1 MDKSA
6 NKLLTKMDLIK
17 TWLTWISFAQTNY
30 NYERLQG
37 LGFCHTMSIVI
48 KKLYKTKDDISEAL
62 TRHMAFFNTE
72 STWGSII
79 VGISAA
85 LEEEKAGN
93 KDVNP
98 EIINN
103 LKTSLM
109 GPMAGIGD
117 SVTQGIVKIVLLGI
131 GIDLAMQG
139 NALGPVLYV
148 LLFTI
153 YTVGLSYFL
162 FFSGYNIG
170 KNAVVKLLST
180 DLTKNFTDALKIM
193 SMMVVG
199 ALAASS
205 INTTTPLVFKFG
217 GTTVELQ
224 KVLNQIF
231 PKMIPLALLML
242 AFYLLKEKRKSPT
255 YVLIVLFIVGFAAS
269 FLSILG

>member
-1 MDKSA
+1 MSNKSE
-6 NKLLTKMDLIK
+6 KLLTKMDLIK

-37 LGFCHTMSIVI
+37 LGFCHTMSVI
-48 KKLYKTKDDISEAL
+48 AKKLYKTKEEIGEVL
-62 TRHMAFFNTE
+62 TRHMSFFNTE

-79 VGISAA
+79 VGVSTA
-85 LEEEKAGN
+85 LEEEKAAN
-93 KDVNP
+93 KEMNP

-117 SVTQGIVKIVLLGI
+117 SVTQGIVKVVLLGI
-131 GIDLAMQG
+131 GIDLAMKG
-139 NALGPVLYV
+139 NALGPILFVVL
-148 LLFTI
+148 FSI
-153 YTVGLSYFL
+153 YTVGLSYVL

-180 DLTKNFTDALKIM
+180 DLTKTFTDALKIL

-199 ALAASS
+199 ALSASS
-205 INTTTPLVFKFG
+205 INTTTPIIFEFG

-231 PKMIPLALLML
+231 PKMIPFTILMFT
-242 AFYLLKEKRKSPT
+242 FYLLNKKRKSPT
-255 YVLIVLFIVGFAAS
+255 YVLITLFVVGFAAS